1 MTPSPEEVTQLL
13 RNWHNGDQSALDKL
27 MPLIYD
33 ELHRMARRYMRR
45 ERTGH
50 TLQTSALVNEAYL
63 RLAGQRNIEWQS
75 RAHFFAVAAQVMR
88 RLLVDYARGRKYT
101 KRGGDRLQVTLDET
115 AGAFEGQPAEV
126 LALHEALEKLAAVD
140 QRKSRLV
147 ELRYFGGMSV
157 EETAEVLGVSG
168 VTVKR
173 EWLKAKAW
181 LYREINKGGSH
192 KSNPGRTGQ
201 VGEV

>member
-1 MTPSPEEVTQLL
+1 MAPSPEEVTRLL
-13 RNWHNGDQSALDKL
+13 KNWRDGDQSALDKL
-27 MPLIYD
+27 MPLVYD

-45 ERTGH
+45 ERAGH

-63 RLAGQRNIEWQS
+63 RLVGQREIEWQN

-88 RLLVDYARGRKYT
+88 RLLVDYARGRKYA
-101 KRGGDRLQVTLDET
+101 KRGGDRLQVTLDEQ

-126 LALHEALEKLAAVD
+126 LALHEALEKLATVD
-140 QRKSRLV
+140 QRKSQLV

-168 VTVKR
+168 ITVKR
-173 EWLKAKAW
+173 EWAKAKAW
-181 LYREINKGGSH
+181 LYREINRGSSH
-192 KSNPGRTGQ
+192 KPDATQDR
-201 VGEV
+201 